1 MLPKYRASRCLKRTG
16 ALFFIELEIHNDYEI
31 RICRMAMSRTDAKC
45 VVISIKEGLVV
56 FGASVVAEL
65 TFLRFRLELQYQ

>member
-1 MLPKYRASRCLKRTG
+1 
-16 ALFFIELEIHNDYEI
+16 
-31 RICRMAMSRTDAKC
+31 MAMSRTDAKC

-65 TFLRFRLELQYQ
+65 TFLLFRLELQYQ